1 MVQQKIGHQQ
11 QALWLSGHHGQR
23 LRTDVKFN
31 FLTITIDNAPVN
43 ALDSVAYQELHDIF
57 DQLLTA
63 DAVSAVLLRAGNRCF
78 CAGQDR
84 RDVPT
89 PPADPSSYLNHA
101 ASALALATRCPI
113 PVVAAVKSAAIGAGL
128 ILALTADILVIDE
141 QATLSLPERKFG
153 VISGYAHL
161 AQWLGRAAT
170 AAILTGDPIDP
181 QTFAHS
187 GGIVL
192 PRDQV
197 DAEAERIALSIAT
210 SDPSFI
216 VATKSGWSNT
226 RNSVAH
232 AYLSEIEQTISQ
244 ASMNFSLPASVD

>member
-1 MVQQKIGHQQ
+1 MRPHETTHQNQ
-11 QALWLSGHHGQR
+11 TRWLSGHHGQR
-23 LRTDVKFN
+23 LRTEVKSN
-31 FLTITIDNAPVN
+31 FLIITIDNAPVN
-43 ALDSVAYQELHDIF
+43 ALDFVAYQELHEIF

-63 DAVSAVLLRAGNRCF
+63 DTVSAVLLRADNRCF
-78 CAGQDR
+78 CAGQDHH
-84 RDVPT
+84 DAPIPPT
-89 PPADPSSYLNHA
+89 DSSAYLKHA

-113 PVVAAVKSAAIGAGL
+113 PMVAAVKSAAIGAGL

-153 VISGYAHL
+153 VISGYTHL

-170 AAILTGDPIDP
+170 VAVLTGEVIDP
-181 QTFAHS
+181 QAFVHG

-192 PRDQV
+192 PHDQV
-197 DAEAERIALSIAT
+197 DAKAEHIALSIAT

-216 VATKSGWSNT
+216 IATKSGWSHN
-226 RNSVAH
+226 RNSVAD

-244 ASMNFSLPASVD
+244 GRMNFIFSTSVD